1 MPNTPTI
8 FSPSLSYSILK
19 NQMHTHN
26 KKDQQQKKGL
36 KSYKVNMQN
45 IKFHCYW
52 KSNLIST
59 SILFLHVVFMLF
71 GKIVKIYCF
80 EVWTFYLCIGLTR
93 RGPGSRSRTTVFPL
107 YNLITQLVMKV
118 LIKDRKTYRC
128 GSFITK
134 EVRDVVALRNN
145 RHDIDLKMK
154 SIILKLIKLVY
165 RDDKI
170 MQWVSKLLLDPQLH
184 ICIWK
189 NLRKNDFRKP
199 PSA

>member
-1 MPNTPTI
+1 M
-8 FSPSLSYSILK
+8 
-19 NQMHTHN
+19 
-26 KKDQQQKKGL
+26 
-36 KSYKVNMQN
+36 
-45 IKFHCYW
+45 
-52 KSNLIST
+52 
-59 SILFLHVVFMLF
+59 
-71 GKIVKIYCF
+71 
-80 EVWTFYLCIGLTR
+80 
-93 RGPGSRSRTTVFPL
+93 FPL

-170 MQWVSKLLLDPQLH
+170 MQ
-184 ICIWK
+184 
-189 NLRKNDFRKP
+189 
-199 PSA
+199 